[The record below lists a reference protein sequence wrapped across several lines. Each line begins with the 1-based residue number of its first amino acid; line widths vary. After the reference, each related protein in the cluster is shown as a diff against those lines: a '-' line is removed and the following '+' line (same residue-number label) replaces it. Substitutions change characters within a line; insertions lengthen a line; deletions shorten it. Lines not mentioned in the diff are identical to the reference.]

1 MTDLISRQDAIALLE
16 GKVCFGMSDWE
27 AGFDAGIEKA
37 IEALTNMPS
46 AGISVKF
53 EASQGSC
60 RTCYIVGCL

>member
-37 IEALTNMPS
+37 VKALTNMPIAS
-46 AGISVKF
+46 LKLDKADALLGKKL
-53 EASQGSC
+53 EAD
-60 RTCYIVGCL
+60 